1 MIKDENIYTDVD
13 FEYKDVDF
21 DKILLTDGEGRCSE
35 CFMKNTHKLT
45 CSQRYSPADICPDAY
60 QFIRIT
66 PKDSDQ
72 SIIKLFAVWV
82 GGYSG
87 TDSWRL
93 NSGVQD
99 IEICPNHVR
108 VYGYS
113 GSCYCI
119 HKVQVHMSAYG
130 SKVLSG
136 IVEQASTIGATVE
149 YITLEQAYKE
159 IKNV

>member
-1 MIKDENIYTDVD
+1 MTEDENIYA
-13 FEYKDVDF
+13 DVDF
-21 DKILLTDGEGRCSE
+21 DDILFTDSRQRCKE
-35 CFMKNTHKLT
+35 CLMQDTHKLT
-45 CSQRYSPADICPDAY
+45 CSERYRLMDIYPDAY

-66 PKDSDQ
+66 SKDDDQ
-72 SIIKLFAVWV
+72 SIIKLFSVWV

-93 NSGVQD
+93 NSGVKD

-119 HKVQVHMSAYG
+119 HKVQVSMSGYG
-130 SKVLSG
+130 SRVLSG
-136 IVEQASTIGATVE
+136 LVEQAATVGATIE

-159 IKNV
+159 INKC

>member
-1 MIKDENIYTDVD
+1 MIKNENIYTDVD
-13 FEYKDVDF
+13 FDD
-21 DKILLTDGEGRCSE
+21 ILFTDHNQKCKE
-35 CFMKNTHKLT
+35 CMLQDTHKLT
-45 CSQRYSPADICPDAY
+45 CSQRYKLADIYPDAY

-66 PKDSDQ
+66 PKESDQ
-72 SIIKLFAVWV
+72 SIIKLFSAWV

-93 NSGVQD
+93 NSGVKD

-119 HKVQVHMSAYG
+119 HKVQVHMSVYG
-130 SKVLSG
+130 SNVLSG
-136 IVEQASTIGATVE
+136 IVEQASTIGATIE

>member
-1 MIKDENIYTDVD
+1 MDVY
-13 FEYKDVDF
+13 EDVDF
-21 DKILLTDGEGRCSE
+21 DDVRFTDNQKCKE
-35 CFMKNTHKLT
+35 CLMADFHKMG
-45 CSQRYSPADICPDAY
+45 CSQRYHEEYYPDAY
-60 QFIRIT
+60 QFIQIT

-72 SIIKLFAVWV
+72 SIIKLFSVWV

-93 NSGVQD
+93 NSGVKD
-99 IEICPNHVR
+99 IEVCPNHVR

-119 HKVQVHMSAYG
+119 HKVQVHMSGYG
-130 SKVLSG
+130 SKVLSK
-136 IVEQASTIGATVE
+136 IVEQASTIGATIE

-159 IKNV
+159 INKC

>member
-13 FEYKDVDF
+13 FDDIRFTETSKC
-21 DKILLTDGEGRCSE
+21 KE
-35 CFMKNTHKLT
+35 CFMQNHFHKMG
-45 CSQRYSPADICPDAY
+45 CSKRYVASDLKPDAY
-60 QFIRIT
+60 QFILIT

-72 SIIKLFAVWV
+72 SIIKLFSVWV

-93 NSGVQD
+93 NSGVKD

-130 SKVLSG
+130 SNVLSG
-136 IVEQASTIGATVE
+136 IVEQAATVGATIE

-159 IKNV
+159 INNV